1 MWTAENRGL
10 YDRSQLRYPSDLTDE
25 EWALVAPLIP
35 PAKHGGRKREIDVR
49 EVLNGIFYILST
61 GCQWRAL
68 PKDFPP
74 KSTVHDYLSLW
85 DWDGTLLRIHDALY
99 TEARALAGRDAEPSL
114 GIIDSQSARSAEK
127 GGRRPI
133 RRAEPV
139 LGRAF
144 GPTRGTRARRSRAA
158 SAISS

>member
-1 MWTAENRGL
+1 MECAMWTAENRGL

-99 TEARALAGRDAEPSL
+99 TETRALEGRDAEPSL
-114 GIIDSQSARSAEK
+114 GIIDSQSARGAEK

-133 RRAEPV
+133 HRAMI
-139 LGRAF
+139 
-144 GPTRGTRARRSRAA
+144 RARRSRAA

>member
-1 MWTAENRGL
+1 MWTVENRGH
-10 YDRSQLRYPSDLTDE
+10 YDRSKLRYPSDLSEE
-25 EWALVAPLIP
+25 EWAVIAPLIP
-35 PAKHGGRKREIDVR
+35 PAKHGGRKREVDER
-49 EVLNGIFYILST
+49 EIVNAIFYVLST

-99 TEARALAGRDAEPSL
+99 AEVRALEGRDAEPSL
-114 GIIDSQSARSAEK
+114 GIIDSQSARGAEK

-133 RRAEPV
+133 RRAM
-139 LGRAF
+139 
-144 GPTRGTRARRSRAA
+144 TRARRSRAA

>member
-1 MWTAENRGL
+1 
-10 YDRSQLRYPSDLTDE
+10 
-25 EWALVAPLIP
+25 
-35 PAKHGGRKREIDVR
+35 
-49 EVLNGIFYILST
+49 
-61 GCQWRAL
+61 L
-68 PKDFPP
+68 PKEFPP
-74 KSTVHDYLSLW
+74 DSTVRWYLGLW
-85 DWDGTLLRIHDALY
+85 EWDGTLLRIHDALY
-99 TEARALAGRDAEPSL
+99 AESRALAGRNVEPSL
-114 GIIDSQSARSAEK
+114 GIIDSQSARGAEK

>member
-10 YDRSQLRYPSDLTDE
+10 YDRSSLRYPSDLTDK
-25 EWALVAPLIP
+25 EWALIAPLIP
-35 PAKHGGRKREIDVR
+35 PAKHGGRKREVDER
-49 EVLNGIFYILST
+49 EVLNGIFYVLST

-74 KSTVHDYLSLW
+74 KSTVHWYLGLW

-99 TEARALAGRDAEPSL
+99 AEARALAGRGAEPSL
-114 GIIDSQSARSAEK
+114 GIIDSQSARGAEK
-127 GGRRPI
+127 GGPWPI
-133 RRAEPV
+133 RRAM
-139 LGRAF
+139 
-144 GPTRGTRARRSRAA
+144 TRARRSRAA

>member
-1 MWTAENRGL
+1 MECTMWTAENRGL

-68 PKDFPP
+68 PKEFPP
-74 KSTVHDYLSLW
+74 DSTVRWYLGLW
-85 DWDGTLLRIHDALY
+85 EWDGTLLRIHDALY
-99 TEARALAGRDAEPSL
+99 TEARALEGRDAEPSL
-114 GIIDSQSARSAEK
+114 GIIDSQSARGAEK

-133 RRAEPV
+133 RRAM
-139 LGRAF
+139 
-144 GPTRGTRARRSRAA
+144 TRARRSRAA